1 MKPIGIFAATRW
13 EIDAVLQAFPSYDV
27 RSVNGI
33 SYWVGCAGGSPCWV
47 VRTGIGPRKA
57 ENAVRTIMTAAPL
70 SAIISTGFA
79 CALNEAGIGDVLIG
93 TDIYCRTSS
102 GYDLVRSCDSELIAE
117 AIHSAKES
125 GVESVSG
132 RFISVAQVVCRS
144 HEKQAIARSS
154 GAIGLD
160 MESVALAMAAR
171 DADVPFAVIRTVSDR
186 RDEDLPLDFN
196 LFLRPTGWI
205 AGVVACLSNPSSFAG
220 LSRLRAQS
228 RIAATQLSRFH
239 KRYVNVLSAQVAAGR

>member
-13 EIDAVLQAFPSYDV
+13 EIDAVLHALPSYDI

-33 SYWVGCAGGSPCWV
+33 SYWVGCPGGSPCWV

-57 ENAVRTIMTAAPL
+57 ENAVRTIMTATPL

-79 CALNEAGIGDVLIG
+79 CALNEARVGDVLIG
-93 TDIYCRTSS
+93 TDIFCEGSA
-102 GYDLVRSCDSELIAE
+102 GYDRAHSCDSELTAE
-117 AIHSAKES
+117 AIQAAKES
-125 GVESVSG
+125 GVESAAG
-132 RFISVAQVVCRS
+132 RFISVANVLCHSRQ
-144 HEKQAIARSS
+144 KQAIARSS

-160 MESVALAMAAR
+160 MESVALAVAAR

-205 AGVVACLSNPSSFAG
+205 AGAVACLSNPSSFAG

-228 RIAATQLSRFH
+228 RIAAKQLSRFH
-239 KRYVNVLSAQVAAGR
+239 ERYVTVLSAQVAAGR